1 MTKPAFTVRRM
12 QTQDLPAVAHIQ
24 AACPEAA
31 QWEPR
36 EYLEQASVVVTEHG
50 HVAGFAVAR
59 KVAPDELEILNLA
72 VEPAFRLRGAGRALL
87 RALLNVPVRVLF
99 LEVRASNEAARKLYA
114 SAGFQELGVRKGYY
128 PDRSRPGGP
137 TEDAIVMK
145 MQKW

>member
-12 QTQDLPAVAHIQ
+12 QAQDLPAVEHIQ

-36 EYLEQASVVVTEHG
+36 DYLDQASVVVTEHG
-50 HVAGFAVAR
+50 RVAGFAVAR
-59 KVAPDELEILNLA
+59 QVAPDELEILNLA
-72 VEPAFRLRGAGRALL
+72 VDPGYRRRRAGRALL
-87 RALLNVPVRVLF
+87 QALLNVPARILY

-114 SAGFQELGVRKGYY
+114 SAGFEESGVRKGYY
-128 PDRSRPGGP
+128 PARSGPGARP
-137 TEDAIVMK
+137 EDAIVMK